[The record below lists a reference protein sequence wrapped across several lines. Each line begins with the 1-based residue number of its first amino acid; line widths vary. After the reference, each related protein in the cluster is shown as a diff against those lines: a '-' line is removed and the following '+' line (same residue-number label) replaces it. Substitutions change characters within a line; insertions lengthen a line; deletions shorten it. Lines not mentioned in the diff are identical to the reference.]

1 MAQAGFFT
9 VVITESGSCF
19 GVGHDKYRSY
29 YGGEV
34 EVRKPAYHIDL
45 PGRATKCWATKANSV
60 VYVEIEDDGG
70 NKKMFS
76 GCEFVDMYES
86 SVIQLMGQGKPVN
99 PRYGEQDIRAP
110 FKQMK
115 FPEGVT
121 IKKIDG

>member
-1 MAQAGFFT
+1 M
-9 VVITESGSCF
+9 
-19 GVGHDKYRSY
+19 
-29 YGGEV
+29 
-34 EVRKPAYHIDL
+34 
-45 PGRATKCWATKANSV
+45 NSV

-86 SVIQLMGQGKPVN
+86 SVIQLLGQGKQAN
-99 PRYGEQDIRAP
+99 NRYGEQDIRAP

-121 IKKIDG
+121 IKKIDGQGYRNAYAMDNDSNLWIWG